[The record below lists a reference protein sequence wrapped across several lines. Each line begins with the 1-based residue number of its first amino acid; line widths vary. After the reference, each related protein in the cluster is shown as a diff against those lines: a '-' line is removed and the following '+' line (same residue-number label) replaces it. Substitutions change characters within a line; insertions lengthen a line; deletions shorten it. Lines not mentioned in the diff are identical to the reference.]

1 MVTKFKYFSM
11 FVILSLL
18 LTACSISITTKVNG
32 DGTGEMGFAYK
43 FTKDDLSQLGTYG
56 MNADTICTDLQSQSG
71 GSSGVPSDF
80 TLKQETHGAETWC
93 VASKQFTSLDTLK
106 TEISGS
112 GFTINTM
119 DISGG
124 KFTFDG
130 TADMTSSDTGSMPL
144 SITILYELTAPGTI
158 DKAKSD
164 ADSYNG
170 NTATWNLAL
179 GQTKSL
185 HLESNTKGGGGG
197 GGGINLGGGSK
208 TVKVGGTNVSYLAIA
223 VACCC
228 CLLLV
233 VIIVVVIFFVM
244 RRRKPK
250 QPGM

>member
-1 MVTKFKYFSM
+1 MVTKFKYFTV

-71 GSSGVPSDF
+71 GTSGVPSDF

-93 VASKQFTSLDTLK
+93 VAAKQFDNLDTLK

-144 SITILYELTAPGTI
+144 SITISYELTTPGSI
-158 DKAKSD
+158 DKSKSD

-170 NTATWNLAL
+170 NTATWNLVL
-179 GQTKSL
+179 GQTKSM
-185 HLESNTKGGGGG
+185 HLESSTKGGGGS
-197 GGGINLGGGSK
+197 GGINLGGGGSGSK
-208 TVKVGGTNVSYLAIA
+208 VAGVSIWIIV
-223 VACCC
+223 VALCC

-244 RRRKPK
+244 RRKPK